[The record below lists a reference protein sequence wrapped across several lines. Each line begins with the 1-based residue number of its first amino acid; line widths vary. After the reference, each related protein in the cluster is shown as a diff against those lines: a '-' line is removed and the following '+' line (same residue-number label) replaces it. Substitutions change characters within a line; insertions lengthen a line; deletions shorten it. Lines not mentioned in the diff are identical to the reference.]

1 MRRDHG
7 RKPRRQHLRC
17 LHIGRRRNVVGIVQV
32 ERQRRTSHTQRVD
45 RRGVRGSSHDPHG
58 FFGERPQG
66 SDLLAQRGRFLAT
79 RERATPQQMRSLL
92 EAHATRQLVQ
102 LITADDELTR
112 QPVDVTQTR
121 LSSNDAIQAAGF
133 YRAVDESSFASW

>member
-1 MRRDHG
+1 
-7 RKPRRQHLRC
+7 
-17 LHIGRRRNVVGIVQV
+17 
-32 ERQRRTSHTQRVD
+32 
-45 RRGVRGSSHDPHG
+45 
-58 FFGERPQG
+58 
-66 SDLLAQRGRFLAT
+66 
-79 RERATPQQMRSLL
+79 MRSLL

-102 LITADDELTR
+102 LITTDDELTR